1 MNPSVRSYI
10 YLFLVA
16 LFFLGCNLFKD
27 EVIDDTELVDVTYF
41 VPVYETTDQLAQKV
55 SIDPPEDY
63 AQAGKI
69 VTYQHYIFINKPQ
82 EGIHVV
88 DNSDPANLQ
97 NLHFIS
103 IPGSLDMSIIDDH
116 LYSDMFSALVVFDIS
131 SITQPE
137 IIKEFTVEDVFYY
150 NPYIT
155 LESVVNTVESSEF
168 TRYDPVDNTL
178 GIVTGWRTEIRQ
190 EPLDAFELRYEILE
204 SVDFMTAIAETDQ
217 SFGKISTAGSM
228 TRFLPIDR
236 YLYTIN
242 FNELVL
248 FSIEEDY
255 RPSRFA
261 RLDTGTQAETLF
273 QLNDLLFVGSTTG
286 MLMYDVSISSNPD
299 YINSINHFR
308 SCDPV
313 VADENYAY
321 VTLRGGTNCFTE
333 FNGLQIVD
341 IRDPQNLEVVARQI
355 MFNPHGLAIHQ
366 DHLIVCDGSA
376 GLKVLN
382 VSDRVNPEV
391 VHTEIIPF
399 AYDIIVDYPTAVVVG
414 EGVIYQYD
422 LSELPAISKTAELIL
437 TTD

>member
-41 VPVYETTDQLAQKV
+41 VAVYETTDQLAQKV

-69 VTYQHYIFINKPQ
+69 VTYQQYIFINKPQ

-88 DNSDPANLQ
+88 DNSDPANPQ

-137 IIKEFTVEDVFYY
+137 IIKEITVEDVFYY

-155 LESVVNTVESSEF
+155 LESAVNTVESNEF

-190 EPLDAFELRYEILE
+190 EPLDVFELRYETLE
-204 SVDFMTAIAETDQ
+204 SVDFVTATAETDQ

-248 FSIEEDY
+248 FSIGEDY

-261 RLDTGTQAETLF
+261 HLDTGTQAETLF

-286 MLMYDVSISSNPD
+286 MLMYDVSVSSNPD

-308 SCDPV
+308 SCNPV

-321 VTLRGGTNCFTE
+321 FTLRGDTNCFTE
-333 FNGLQIVD
+333 SNELQIID

-391 VHTEIIPF
+391 VHTETIPF

-422 LSELPAISKTAELIL
+422 LSELPAISKTVELIL

>member
-1 MNPSVRSYI
+1 MKFYTLSFLQ
-10 YLFLVA
+10 LFLFSL
-16 LFFLGCNLFKD
+16 LFSSCSLFEKEEIVEED
-27 EVIDDTELVDVTYF
+27 LVDVTYF

-55 SIDPPEDY
+55 SIDPPKDY
-63 AQAGKI
+63 AEAGKI
-69 VTYQHYIFINKPQ
+69 VTYQQYIFINKPQ

-88 DNSDPANLQ
+88 DNSDPANPQ

-116 LYSDMFSALVVFDIS
+116 LYSDMYSALVVFDIS
-131 SITQPE
+131 SITEPQLIE
-137 IIKEFTVEDVFYY
+137 DFTVEDVFYY

-155 LESVVNTVESSEF
+155 LDLVINTTEIGQY
-168 TRYDPVDNTL
+168 TRYEPIDNSL
-178 GIVTGWRTEIRQ
+178 GIVTSWRTEVRQ
-190 EPLDAFELRYEILE
+190 EPIEDQELRYLMLE
-204 SVDFMTAIAETDQ
+204 SADVSITATTEGAN
-217 SFGKISTAGSM
+217 FGEVSTAGSM
-228 TRFLPIDR
+228 IRFLPIDR

-248 FSIEEDY
+248 FSIAEDY

-286 MLMYDVSISSNPD
+286 MLMYDVASPSNPD

-313 VADENYAY
+313 VADADYAY

-333 FNGLQIVD
+333 TNELQI
-341 IRDPQNLEVVARQI
+341 IAISDPQNLEVVSRQV
-355 MFNPHGLAIHQ
+355 MFNPHGLAIHE
-366 DHLIVCDGSA
+366 DFLIVCDGGA

-382 VSDRVNPEV
+382 VEDRVNPEV
-391 VHTEIIPF
+391 VTTESIPF
-399 AYDIIVDYPTAVVVG
+399 AYDIIVDYPNAVVVG
-414 EGVIYQYD
+414 EGVIYQYN
-422 LSELPAISKTAELIL
+422 LSALPEITKTAELTM
-437 TTD
+437 TTN